1 MAPKKKASSSSKPST
16 ANVPANNSSSPTIS
30 TATSSSTKEAFEA
43 DLRALAAK
51 ARNETPASRAL
62 GQARIYLWSAALL
75 ALAALS
81 SVVSQLA
88 LSPVYG
94 AIPSARWHAKLL
106 MAGCFVGWSSNLF
119 LDRTLP
125 FRPERLLPVIAL
137 WAPAVHFFLGPVSGS
152 LSATWGP
159 LAAEALTLFPVVA
172 VSAACVATS
181 LDGADLSALPG
192 WLADAAPGLGS
203 YGFFKAAEKVL
214 GELVL
219 RFVGRSLLTTRLG
232 LQVAPRAALYAL
244 AAPSKLLLLAL
255 PAVLHTALF
264 NTHVPTSAA
273 LARLNSGLAEEG
285 YVVLD
290 RAESITG
297 YVSVLDS
304 PKEGF
309 RLLRCDHSLLGGE
322 WVKLIGQGRL
332 KGNQVVEPVYSVFTM
347 LEAVRLVK
355 TPEPIVDSEAKALVI
370 GLGIGTTPAALVAHG
385 IDTTVVEIDPVVYK
399 FASQYFHLPS
409 NHTAVIEDAVTYT
422 SRQAADEAAPRYDYI
437 VHDVFTG
444 GAEPIALFTQEFL
457 QNLHSLLKPNGVIA
471 INYAGDFVLPPPRIV
486 VNTIRSVF
494 PTCRIFREHP
504 RDEEMVAKSGGDF
517 TNMVIF
523 CTKQAG
529 AGAKLAFRLPGPR
542 DLLNSPSR
550 EASLLPRHEVKD
562 EDFLAGGADAAGVLR
577 RNETERL
584 ERWHGVSAA
593 GHWAVMRTVLPDAVW
608 EAW

>member
-1 MAPKKKASSSSKPST
+1 MAPKKASSSSKKST
-16 ANVPANNSSSPTIS
+16 AKVPANDSSPTIS
-30 TATSSSTKEAFEA
+30 TATSTSTKESFEA

-51 ARNETPASRAL
+51 ARNETFANRARA
-62 GQARIYLWSAALL
+62 QARIYLWSATLL
-75 ALAALS
+75 TLLALS

-94 AIPSARWHAKLL
+94 SIPSARWHAKLL
-106 MAGCFVGWSSNLF
+106 MAACFVGWSSNLL

-125 FRPERLLPVIAL
+125 FRPEHLLPVIAL
-137 WAPAVHFFLGPVSGS
+137 WTPAVHFFLGSVSSS
-152 LSATWGP
+152 LTAAWGP
-159 LAAEALTLFPVVA
+159 LVTEALTLFPLVG

-203 YGFFKAAEKVL
+203 YAFFSAAEKVS
-214 GELVL
+214 GGLVQ
-219 RFVGRSLLTTRLG
+219 RFVGTSLLTTRTGLEVVLG
-232 LQVAPRAALYAL
+232 ALYAL
-244 AAPSKLLLLAL
+244 VAPSKLLLLAL

-264 NTHVPTSAA
+264 NTHVPTSTA
-273 LARLNSGLAEEG
+273 LARLNSGLAETG

-290 RAESITG
+290 RAESVTG
-297 YVSVLDS
+297 YVSVIDS
-304 PKEGF
+304 PKEGY

-332 KGNQVVEPVYSVFTM
+332 KGNQVAEPVYSVFAM

-370 GLGIGTTPAALVAHG
+370 GLGVGTTPAALVAHG
-385 IDTTVVEIDPVVYK
+385 IDTTVVELDPVVHK

-437 VHDVFTG
+437 IHDVFTG
-444 GAEPIALFTQEFL
+444 GAEPISLFTYEFL
-457 QNLHSLLKPNGVIA
+457 QDLHSLLKPNGVIA
-471 INYAGDFVLPPPRIV
+471 INYAGDFALPPPRIV
-486 VNTIRSVF
+486 VNTIRSIF
-494 PTCRIFREHP
+494 PACRIFREHP
-504 RDEEMVAKSGGDF
+504 RDEELFAKSGGDF

-529 AGAKLAFRLPGPR
+529 GKLAFRLPGAR

-562 EDFLAGGADAAGVLR
+562 ADFLASDAEAGGILR
-577 RNETERL
+577 RNETDRL
-584 ERWHGVSAA
+584 EKWHEVSAA